1 MEMGKDVINL
11 GGQCWVAKL
20 LKLMR
25 KSPTHVFFDC
35 LATTPSKSPTHVFD
49 CLATTPSLPCPRRP
63 LSFSVWAL
71 EVWLL
76 GAARG

>member
-20 LKLMR
+20 IKLMR
-25 KSPTHVFFDC
+25 
-35 LATTPSKSPTHVFD
+35 KSPTHVFD